1 MRFCF
6 DIDGVIFH
14 ISEDYKEH
22 QPIWETINYILQL
35 KKHGHIVILYTA
47 RKMNTFNGNI
57 GKVNKEIVQTTL
69 YNLHRFCI
77 PYDEIYFGKP
87 AADIYIDDKA
97 LNFYDFKEFIMDNQE
112 NPQTNIGI
120 ITYRLNEMEKKIEKN
135 LENLL
140 VKVDT
145 LIDKINHSELKVNEL
160 KVKVDKLEKEVE
172 ELKQTDNKTKEDLN
186 QIKVT
191 MAEKIGWG
199 ALGGGTIT
207 VIVKMFEY
215 LSGGQ

>member
-6 DIDGVIFH
+6 DIDGVVFH
-14 ISEDYKEH
+14 ISENYKEH
-22 QPIWETINYILQL
+22 KPIWETINYMIHL
-35 KKHGHIVILYTA
+35 KKMNHTIILYTA
-47 RKMNTFNGNI
+47 RKMNTYNGNI
-57 GKVNKEIVQTTL
+57 GKINKEIVSITL
-69 YNLHRFCI
+69 YNLNRFCI
-77 PYDEIYFGKP
+77 PFDEIYFGKP
-87 AADIYIDDKA
+87 SADIYIDDKG
-97 LNFYDFKEFIMDNQE
+97 LNFYDFQEYIMDHQD

-140 VKVDT
+140 LKVDT
-145 LIDKINHSELKVNEL
+145 LIDKINYSELKVNEL
-160 KVKVDKLEKEVE
+160 KIKVDKLEKEVE
-172 ELKQTDNKTKEDLN
+172 ELKRTDNKTKEDLN
-186 QIKVT
+186 QIKIT

-207 VIVKMFEY
+207 IIVKAFEY